1 MFSSVVRCSVLSCL
15 YTVFVQVV
23 LLPCWVFDQYLNG
36 LFLYC
41 SAASKHKQLLVIEI
55 CGDDCCGQG
64 SANYQGDTSGKSR
77 SVRAAVS
84 GWISSSG
91 VLYLFIQK
99 CSAWGPYLA
108 KGLSNSSLI
117 AALTLVMRSCQG
129 SYCANSAPADAVL
142 EIKPN

>member
-1 MFSSVVRCSVLSCL
+1 MFSAELPVYSLCAGGAFPML
-15 YTVFVQVV
+15 VF
-23 LLPCWVFDQYLNG
+23 FDQYLNG

-41 SAASKHKQLLVIEI
+41 SAASKHKQLLVTEI
-55 CGDDCCGQG
+55 CGDDHSGQG
-64 SANYQGDTSGKSR
+64 SANYQCDTSGKYR
-77 SVRAAVS
+77 SVRTAVS
-84 GWISSSG
+84 GWILFSG

-108 KGLSNSSLI
+108 KGLSNSYLLT
-117 AALTLVMRSCQG
+117 ALALAMRSCQS